1 MKNSAI
7 GYRRI
12 SARDQSK
19 YSLESQEASI
29 QSYCHRND
37 LELLAIFTDNG
48 ERSDTFDRPDYKA
61 LELFIKRHH
70 PKVSYL
76 IIASHDRFSRDF
88 SEAFYKIK
96 MLEQQFKL
104 KVLAVDE
111 AVDIDVN
118 DPSVFTRRAFAYLL
132 ANQEL
137 LQIRKRTRDNIHY
150 ARLSGQYIG
159 KPPFGYINA
168 KDRNNKTVLL
178 IDENK
183 AEIIRGIYRNY
194 LAGAS
199 ILIIRQIAQKQG
211 FDRTG
216 NSAIQNVLNNPTY
229 AGMIK
234 IPATSKEQE
243 RYVKGIHQPIIK
255 ESDYWQVKKKSKTKM
270 SKSQPKDLLP
280 LRGLLK
286 CWCGRNM
293 TAGLSK
299 GRNKSYPYYRCIK
312 HTGANYNADKLHI
325 QFETLLDTFKFTE
338 LQLNVIT
345 IKAESLLRKTVEDQ
359 NEIIASRNRLVSAIE
374 KKQISLE
381 ELLLGKEIDGA
392 TYSRLYNRLAEEKEI
407 IISNRQKSIK
417 ESERWIQ
424 LHSLLSQVKTC
435 KDIYKI
441 ASFAQK
447 HSFIQ
452 SLFLRDLVYENGRF
466 SNSETR

>member
-12 SARDQSK
+12 SSRDQSK

-29 QSYCHRND
+29 QGYCHRND

-150 ARLSGQYIG
+150 ARLSGRYIG

-168 KDRNNKTVLL
+168 KDRNNRTVLL
-178 IDENK
+178 IDEDK
-183 AEIIRGIYRNY
+183 AEVVRSIYRNY

-199 ILIIRQIAQKQG
+199 IQIIRQLAQQQG
-211 FDRTG
+211 FDKSG
-216 NSAIQNVLNNPTY
+216 NSAIQNVLNNATY
-229 AGMIK
+229 AGLIK
-234 IPATSKEQE
+234 IPANGKEKE
-243 RYVKGIHQPIIK
+243 RYVKGIHQPLIR
-255 ESDYWQVKKKSKTKM
+255 ESDFWLAKKRSQKPKISR
-270 SKSQPKDLLP
+270 SQPKELFP
-280 LRGLLK
+280 LRGLLQ

-299 GRNKSYPYYRCIK
+299 GRRNYYPYYRCLT
-312 HTGANYNADKLHI
+312 HNGANYNADRLHI
-325 QFETLLDTFKFTE
+325 QFETLLDTFKLTE
-338 LQLNVIT
+338 PQLSVIT
-345 IKAESLLRKTVEDQ
+345 VKAEAILHKMAQDQ
-359 NEIIASRNRLVSAIE
+359 KDIIASRNRQILAVE
-374 KKQISLE
+374 KKLATLE
-381 ELLLGKEIDGA
+381 ELLLSRKIDGD
-392 TYSRLYNRLAEEKEI
+392 TYSRLYNRLAQEKEI
-407 IISNRQKSIK
+407 IISNRQKSSK

-424 LHSLLSQVKTC
+424 LHSLLSQVNTC

-441 ASFAQK
+441 ASLAQK

-452 SLFLRDLVYENGRF
+452 SLFLCDLVYENGRF
-466 SNSETR
+466 K